1 MKRSTT
7 LCILI
12 VLGVIGSLVTI
23 LASSMFISD
32 IGNFG
37 SGLMKTTMLA
47 TFPALTVG
55 LSLDALFLY
64 VLRLYKR
71 PKTFKKLTKWYA
83 ILWICSS
90 AVGLITSVLSA
101 ILIYRSLV
109 RDYPFPGYLIICIIL
124 HALAIA
130 GSVFLLLKL
139 KNAPEDEEEFKIKPS
154 YAFSSFGWFLFI
166 ALCFNRI
173 GALLGAPVYIQ
184 WRTLGLTF
192 PFYLFLLV
200 PILVGAV
207 KVLID
212 LGYLSNKKTRLA
224 LIIAGI
230 AANVIL
236 FVVIVILGTQN
247 TLFISAVSPV
257 MGLERLAS
265 KPVEIIIHFPALL
278 AVSIIMLVQT
288 LKAKN
293 AE

>member
-37 SGLMKTTMLA
+37 SGLMRTTMLA

-90 AVGLITSVLSA
+90 AVGLITSILSA

-109 RDYPFPGYLIICIIL
+109 RDYPFPGYLIIAIIL
-124 HALAIA
+124 HTLTIA
-130 GSVFLLLKL
+130 GCVFLLLKL
-139 KNAPEDEEEFKIKPS
+139 SKRPDDEEEFKIKPS
-154 YAFSSFGWFLFI
+154 YAFSSLGWFLFI

-192 PFYLFLLV
+192 PFYLFLAI
-200 PILVGAV
+200 PILVGGV
-207 KVLID
+207 KVLIE

-224 LIIAGI
+224 LIIVGI
-230 AANVIL
+230 AVNVIL
-236 FVVIVILGTQN
+236 FAAVAILGTQS
-247 TLFISAVSPV
+247 TLFVSAVSPV

-288 LKAKN
+288 IKAKN